1 MGQASSIRIET
12 RAVQELAEWKALF
25 AEQVA
30 AKARELFELSD
41 SAECITIGHY
51 REAALFAVQVLANA
65 IQNTGQSDG
74 RKEAA

>member
-1 MGQASSIRIET
+1 MGQANSKRIET

-30 AKARELFELSD
+30 AKARELSEQNGS
-41 SAECITIGHY
+41 SECITIGHY

-65 IQNTGQSDG
+65 IQNAGESDEQ
-74 RKEAA
+74 KEAA